1 MPHGIYPVVDP
12 THTISNDHDQ
22 LDVKTETYKN
32 IHRGVQSKNI
42 HRGVQSKSPDRS
54 GYWTV
59 QSYATGRP
67 FWVLDCAKLRY
78 QQRQCL

>member
-12 THTISNDHDQ
+12 THTISSDHDQ

-32 IHRGVQSKNI
+32 INH
-42 HRGVQSKSPDRS
+42 GVQSKSPDCS

-59 QSYATGRP
+59 QSYATGGVNA
-67 FWVLDCAKLRY
+67 FD
-78 QQRQCL
+78 